1 MSNRTLPCRAVPY
14 TEKFCSAL
22 IQLRARL
29 GFIKSHWQSCRSKLN
44 PKRLAL
50 HSISHPKQQ
59 GSAWHGTAFGFISR
73 TLTSRAV
80 LDEEPVLS
88 GTNQLNQVE
97 HWFYMVTP
105 CLTNQELL
113 VTAWHGSTYKITLI
127 NIFQKQRVS

>member
-1 MSNRTLPCRAVPY
+1 MRYIVFHT
-14 TEKFCSAL
+14 
-22 IQLRARL
+22 Q
-29 GFIKSHWQSCRSKLN
+29 
-44 PKRLAL
+44 
-50 HSISHPKQQ
+50 KQQ
-59 GSAWHGTAFGFISR
+59 GSAWHGTAFCFTSR